1 MSNTARPPI
10 HVTQT
15 GLGRLSELACA
26 AENREPAAAYLME
39 EVARTEVTPLES
51 IPPEVV
57 RMHDRVSFLYDAA
70 RYDNFERVYP
80 FEASIEARKISILTQ
95 VGAALIGLNQGD
107 TLHWHEGDGRD
118 HVLQVLCV
126 SRRR

>member
-10 HVTQT
+10 HVTETEQ
-15 GLGRLSELACA
+15 GRGSELACA

-39 EVARTEVTPLES
+39 EVARTEVTPLANV
-51 IPPEVV
+51 PPEVV

-70 RYDNFERVYP
+70 RYDNFERRYP
-80 FEASIEARKISILTQ
+80 FEARIEARKTSIPTQ

-107 TLHWHEGDGRD
+107 TLH
-118 HVLQVLCV
+118 
-126 SRRR
+126 

>member
-15 GLGRLSELACA
+15 ELGRLSELACA

-39 EVARTEVTPLES
+39 ELARTEVTPLENV
-51 IPPEVV
+51 PPEVV
-57 RMHDRVSFLYDAA
+57 RMHHRVSFLYDAA

-80 FEASIEARKISILTQ
+80 FQARIEARKISILTQ
-95 VGAALIGLNQGD
+95 VGAALIGLNKGIRCTGMKAMAA
-107 TLHWHEGDGRD
+107 TLA
-118 HVLQVLCV
+118 
-126 SRRR
+126 